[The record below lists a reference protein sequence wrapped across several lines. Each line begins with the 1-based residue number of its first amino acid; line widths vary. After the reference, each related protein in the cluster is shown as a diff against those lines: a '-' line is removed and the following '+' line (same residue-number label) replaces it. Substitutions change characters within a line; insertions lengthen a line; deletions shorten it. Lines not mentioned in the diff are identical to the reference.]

1 MAGKHGKAARPT
13 SLARRIA
20 LLLPWAAAAIALP
33 SQPAFAATSGV
44 DTQDFPVKAFDA
56 LVVAVPAAVRSGP
69 GKVASVKI
77 TAEPKVLAIMSV
89 TQSGKQVK
97 ITTKGSFQTQ
107 SPVTVTVTTTSLTS
121 LSVSDAGDVAV
132 AGPLGTELVLKAQD
146 ASTVSLS
153 GMNLKTLNA
162 DLSGSAEIMA
172 SGQSGKLQLKAGDA
186 SSFDGSSLA
195 LKHAKM
201 AVSGASEATVDASTT
216 LSVKIS
222 ETGSVFYSG
231 SPSIEQSVSFAGTL
245 EAQ

>member
-1 MAGKHGKAARPT
+1 
-13 SLARRIA
+13 
-20 LLLPWAAAAIALP
+20 
-33 SQPAFAATSGV
+33 
-44 DTQDFPVKAFDA
+44 
-56 LVVAVPAAVRSGP
+56 
-69 GKVASVKI
+69 
-77 TAEPKVLAIMSV
+77 
-89 TQSGKQVK
+89 
-97 ITTKGSFQTQ
+97 
-107 SPVTVTVTTTSLTS
+107 
-121 LSVSDAGDVAV
+121 
-132 AGPLGTELVLKAQD
+132 
-146 ASTVSLS
+146 
-153 GMNLKTLNA
+153 
-162 DLSGSAEIMA
+162 MA